1 MGRYI
6 QRETYLRQLMDRMG
20 NGEVKIITGPRR
32 SGKSWLLN
40 RIFKDYLLEQGV
52 AEDNIII
59 VSFDMDDDEETGDL
73 TDRQALKS
81 YLYSRI
87 TDDTTPYYIILD
99 EVQEVEGFEKLVN
112 GLNARDNVDVYIT
125 GSNSHFLSSDIKT
138 IFRGRGDEV
147 KVWPFSFRE
156 FCTDRTEPVSELWKE
171 YYTYGGMPGLL
182 RQRTSEQKVAYLQR
196 LWNKTY
202 LDDVVERHKVKNREA
217 LSALA
222 DALCSSVGS
231 LTNPNRI
238 SNVMSNVQNTKI
250 DSETVSNYIGY
261 LEEAFLFEGAKRYN
275 IKGNKYFE
283 SIKKYYS
290 VDVGLRNAK
299 LNFRQQE
306 ITHIME
312 NVIYNELRMRGFAV
326 DVGVV
331 EAREMRNGKSEYIQY
346 EIDFIASNGRDK
358 YYIQSAFSLDSEEK
372 RQQELRSLLKVDD
385 SFQKIVITGSDIAAY
400 TDDKGI
406 RIIDVLTE
414 SDSLRWHQT
423 IAGDPADWLHY
434 WAPGGPM
441 EQGIQML
448 GIKSLPWFAVTDSTG
463 LVVYSGPNCDLA
475 SKKASELIR

>member
-1 MGRYI
+1 MDNYI
-6 QRETYLRQLMDRMG
+6 QRETYLRQLIERMG

-59 VSFDMDDDEETGDL
+59 VSFDMDDEETGDL
-73 TDRQALKS
+73 TDRQVLKA

-87 TDDTTPYYIILD
+87 TDDSTPYYIVLD

-112 GLNARDNVDVYIT
+112 GLNSKGNVDIYIT

-147 KVWPFSFRE
+147 KVWPFSFHE
-156 FCTDRTEPVSELWKE
+156 FCTNRTEPVSELWKE
-171 YYTYGGMPGLL
+171 YYTYGGMPGLV
-182 RQRTSEQKVAYLQR
+182 RQRTPEQKVAYLQR

-238 SNVMSNVQNTKI
+238 SNVLRNVQNTKI
-250 DSETVSNYIGY
+250 EPETVSNYINY

-331 EAREMRNGKSEYIQY
+331 EAREKRNGKPEYIQY
-346 EIDFIASNGRDK
+346 EIDFIANNGLEK
-358 YYIQSAFSLDSEEK
+358 YYIQSAFSIDSEEK
-372 RQQELRSLLKVDD
+372 RQQELKSLLKVDD
-385 SFQKIVITGSDIAAY
+385 SFQKIVITGSDIAPY

-406 RIIDVLTE
+406 RFMGLFQFLL
-414 SDSLRWHQT
+414 S
-423 IAGDPADWLHY
+423 
-434 WAPGGPM
+434 
-441 EQGIQML
+441 GI
-448 GIKSLPWFAVTDSTG
+448 
-463 LVVYSGPNCDLA
+463 
-475 SKKASELIR
+475 

>member
-1 MGRYI
+1 MGNYI
-6 QRETYLRQLMDRMG
+6 QRETYLRQLTERIG

-40 RIFKDYLLEQGV
+40 RIFKDYLLGQGV

-59 VSFDMDDDEETGDL
+59 VSFDMDDEETGDL
-73 TDRQALKS
+73 TDRQALKT

-87 TDDTTPYYIILD
+87 ADDSTPYYIILD

-112 GLNARDNVDVYIT
+112 GLNSKDNVDIYIT

-156 FCTDRTEPVSELWKE
+156 FCTNRIEPVNELWKE
-171 YYTYGGMPGLL
+171 YYTYGGMPGLV
-182 RQRTSEQKVAYLQR
+182 RHRTPDQKVAYLQR

-222 DALCSSVGS
+222 DALCSSIGS

-238 SNVMSNVQNTKI
+238 SNVLRNVQNTKI
-250 DSETVSNYIGY
+250 DAETVSNYISY

-326 DVGVV
+326 DIGVI
-331 EAREMRNGKSEYIQY
+331 ESRERRNGKSEYIQY
-346 EIDFIASNGRDK
+346 EIDFIANNGREK
-358 YYIQSAFSLDSEEK
+358 YYIQSAFSIDSEEK
-372 RQQELRSLLKVDD
+372 RQQELKSLLKIDD
-385 SFQKIVITGSDIAAY
+385 SFQKIVITGGDIAPY
-400 TDDKGI
+400 TDGKGI
-406 RIIDVLTE
+406 RFMGLFQFLL
-414 SDSLRWHQT
+414 S
-423 IAGDPADWLHY
+423 
-434 WAPGGPM
+434 
-441 EQGIQML
+441 GIL
-448 GIKSLPWFAVTDSTG
+448 
-463 LVVYSGPNCDLA
+463 
-475 SKKASELIR
+475 

>member
-1 MGRYI
+1 MEHYV
-6 QRETYLRQLMDRMG
+6 QRKTYLRQLTDRMG
-20 NGEVKIITGPRR
+20 NGDVKIITGPRR

-40 RIFKDYLLEQGV
+40 RIFKDYLLGQGV
-52 AEDNIII
+52 AEDHIII
-59 VSFDMDDDEETGDL
+59 VSLDMDDDMETGDL
-73 TDRQALKS
+73 TDRQVLKS

-87 TDDTTPYYIILD
+87 TDSAKDYYVILD

-112 GLNARDNVDVYIT
+112 SLNAKENVDVYIT

-156 FCTDRTEPVSELWKE
+156 FCTGRTEPVGELWKE

-182 RQRTSEQKVAYLQR
+182 RQRTPEQKIAYLQR

-222 DALCSSVGS
+222 EALCSSVGS

-238 SNVMSNVQNTKI
+238 SNVLRNVQNTKI
-250 DSETVSNYIGY
+250 DPETVSNYICY
-261 LEEAFLFEGAKRYN
+261 LEESFLFEGSKRYN

-331 EAREMRNGKSEYIQY
+331 EAREMRNGKSGYFQY

-385 SFQKIVITGSDIAAY
+385 SFQKIIITGNDIAAY
-400 TDDKGI
+400 IDDKGI
-406 RIIDVLTE
+406 RFMGLFQF
-414 SDSLRWHQT
+414 L
-423 IAGDPADWLHY
+423 L
-434 WAPGGPM
+434 
-441 EQGIQML
+441 L
-448 GIKSLPWFAVTDSTG
+448 GF
-463 LVVYSGPNCDLA
+463 
-475 SKKASELIR
+475 

>member
-1 MGRYI
+1 MERYI

-238 SNVMSNVQNTKI
+238 SNVMRSVQNTKI

-400 TDDKGI
+400 TDNKGI
-406 RIIDVLTE
+406 RFMGLFQFLL
-414 SDSLRWHQT
+414 S
-423 IAGDPADWLHY
+423 
-434 WAPGGPM
+434 
-441 EQGIQML
+441 GI
-448 GIKSLPWFAVTDSTG
+448 
-463 LVVYSGPNCDLA
+463 
-475 SKKASELIR
+475 

>member
-1 MGRYI
+1 MERYI

-40 RIFKDYLLEQGV
+40 RIFKDYLLEKGV

-87 TDDTTPYYIILD
+87 TDDTTPYYFILD

-156 FCTDRTEPVSELWKE
+156 FCTDRTEPVSDLWKE

-182 RQRTSEQKVAYLQR
+182 RQRTPEQKVAYLQR

-238 SNVMSNVQNTKI
+238 SNVMRNVQNTKI

-406 RIIDVLTE
+406 RFMGLFQFLL
-414 SDSLRWHQT
+414 S
-423 IAGDPADWLHY
+423 
-434 WAPGGPM
+434 
-441 EQGIQML
+441 GI
-448 GIKSLPWFAVTDSTG
+448 
-463 LVVYSGPNCDLA
+463 
-475 SKKASELIR
+475 

>member
-6 QRETYLRQLMDRMG
+6 QRETYLRQLTDRMG
-20 NGEVKIITGPRR
+20 SGEVKIITGPRR

-156 FCTDRTEPVSELWKE
+156 FCTDRTEPVNELWKE

-202 LDDVVERHKVKNREA
+202 LDDVIERHKVKNREA

-238 SNVMSNVQNTKI
+238 SNVMRNVQNAKI

-372 RQQELRSLLKVDD
+372 RQQELRSLLKADD

-406 RIIDVLTE
+406 RF
-414 SDSLRWHQT
+414 
-423 IAGDPADWLHY
+423 
-434 WAPGGPM
+434 M
-441 EQGIQML
+441 
-448 GIKSLPWFAVTDSTG
+448 G
-463 LVVYSGPNCDLA
+463 LFQFLLSGV
-475 SKKASELIR
+475 

>member
-1 MGRYI
+1 MEHYI
-6 QRETYLRQLMDRMG
+6 QREVYLRKLTERMG

-40 RIFKDYLLEQGV
+40 RIFKDYLLGQGV

-59 VSFDMDDDEETGDL
+59 VSFDMDDKEETGDL

-87 TDDTTPYYIILD
+87 TNSTTPYYIILD

-112 GLNARDNVDVYIT
+112 GLNAKDNVDVYIT

-182 RQRTSEQKVAYLQR
+182 RQRTPEQKVAYLQR

-202 LDDVVERHKVKNREA
+202 LDDVVERHRVKNREA

-238 SNVMSNVQNTKI
+238 SNVLRNVQNTQI
-250 DSETVSNYIGY
+250 DPETVSNYIGY

-346 EIDFIASNGRDK
+346 EIDFIASNGTHN
-358 YYIQSAFSLDSEEK
+358 YYIQSAFSLDNEEK

-385 SFQKIVITGSDIAAY
+385 SFQKIAITGSDIAAY
-400 TDDKGI
+400 TDAKGI
-406 RIIDVLTE
+406 RFMGLFQFLL
-414 SDSLRWHQT
+414 S
-423 IAGDPADWLHY
+423 
-434 WAPGGPM
+434 
-441 EQGIQML
+441 GI
-448 GIKSLPWFAVTDSTG
+448 
-463 LVVYSGPNCDLA
+463 
-475 SKKASELIR
+475 